1 MKKIL
6 IIKSEFNMK
15 IDKLNELKKKI
26 DMDFKNNRPIILP
39 AGFEYEVVE
48 VGDIKYEEWFSLRL
62 SKKSCWW
69 NV

>member
-6 IIKSEFNMK
+6 IIKSEINIK
-15 IDKLNELKKKI
+15 IDILNELKKKI

-48 VGDIKYEEWFSLRL
+48 VGDIKYEE
-62 SKKSCWW
+62 
-69 NV
+69 